1 MANPEW
7 GTKRICSNC
16 GTKYYDLR
24 RTSIACPKCETPY
37 VPEPPPKP
45 RRSAAPAAAVKPPDA
60 TVAVVADSVEAA
72 AVVAADVTD
81 EDKATDE
88 VGVIDADDGNNKN
101 LKNGKADK
109 DAGIIEDP
117 SELGE
122 DEDDMAEVIDGIE
135 DDKA

>member
-7 GTKRICSNC
+7 GAKRICTTC
-16 GTKYYDLR
+16 GTKFYDLR
-24 RTSIACPKCETPY
+24 RTPITCPKCETPY

-45 RRSAAPAAAVKPPDA
+45 RRSAAPEAKVKPPEA
-60 TVAVVADSVEAA
+60 TVGVEADSLDAA
-72 AVVAADVTD
+72 AVVAADVID
-81 EDKATDE
+81 EDKAIDE
-88 VGVIDADDGNNKN
+88 NDGDDKG

-109 DAGIIEDP
+109 DAGVIEDP

-135 DDKA
+135 NNEA

>member
-7 GTKRICSNC
+7 GAKHICSSC
-16 GTKYYDLR
+16 GTKFYDLR
-24 RTSIACPKCETPY
+24 RTPITCPKCETPF

-45 RRSAAPAAAVKPPDA
+45 RRSAAPAAAVKPPEA
-60 TVAVVADSVEAA
+60 TVAAEADSVEAA

-81 EDKATDE
+81 EVK
-88 VGVIDADDGNNKN
+88 VIDADDGNNTD
-101 LKNGKADK
+101 LKNGKAHK

-122 DEDDMAEVIDGIE
+122 DEDDMAEVIDGIK
-135 DDKA
+135 DDEA